1 LSVPALAFECAVRS
15 EVGRRA
21 NNEDAVF
28 ATERLAVLADGVG
41 GAVAGEVA
49 SGWIVNAFINLD
61 KSRLSHPLAEAMRE
75 ALRWG
80 NDAIGF
86 IADCRPHLAGM
97 GTTLTAAAMTND
109 GDVLV
114 LNVGDSRTYLL
125 RAGRLRQLTHDD
137 TLVQTLV
144 DTGAITAAEARRHPQ
159 RSIVVDAITGQPR
172 PAPDVVSL
180 RAAPGDRLLLCSDG
194 LSDAI
199 DDDEIAT
206 ALQIQSP
213 DDCARTLIELAL
225 RAGSRDN
232 ISVIVADVSARAD
245 RSAGWLPMLTHPVTP
260 G

>member
-1 LSVPALAFECAVRS
+1 MPVLAFEWAVRS
-15 EVGRRA
+15 ELGRRP

-41 GAVAGEVA
+41 GVAGGEVA
-49 SGWIVNAFINLD
+49 SGWIVNAFVNLE
-61 KSRLSHPLAEAMRE
+61 KSRLSRPLVEAMRE

-80 NDAIGF
+80 NDAIAF
-86 IADCRPHLAGM
+86 IAACRPHLAGM
-97 GTTLTAAAMTND
+97 GTTLTAAALTNG

-114 LNVGDSRTYLL
+114 LNVGDSRTYLF

-144 DTGAITAAEARRHPQ
+144 DTGAITAADARRHPQ
-159 RSIVVDAITGQPR
+159 RSIVLDAIDGQPR
-172 PAPDVVSL
+172 PAPEVKSL

-206 ALQIQSP
+206 ALQIRSP
-213 DDCARTLIELAL
+213 EDCARTLIELAL
-225 RAGSRDN
+225 RAGSGDN
-232 ISVIVADVSARAD
+232 ISVIVADVSAHTD
-245 RSAGWLPMLTHPVTP
+245 RSAGWLPVLTHP
-260 G
+260 